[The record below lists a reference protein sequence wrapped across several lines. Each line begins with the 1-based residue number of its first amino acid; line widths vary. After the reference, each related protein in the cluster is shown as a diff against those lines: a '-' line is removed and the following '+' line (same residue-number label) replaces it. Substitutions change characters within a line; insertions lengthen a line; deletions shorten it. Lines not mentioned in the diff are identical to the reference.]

1 MGYKLEW
8 WPSPADTGNP
18 DKFHLTMIYTSDTKP
33 EKNSLNQ
40 AINGGKG
47 VDVFI
52 HEMIVPAQEWT
63 MKNTHMDHLPE
74 LTDAGVV
81 YLQMVQNS
89 SHSQQGAFGY
99 LLSQI
104 EPKPRLTVATHFPAA
119 DDTIACAMKSV
130 KEHCNV
136 YQGKAQAKD
145 GKNPA
150 RITWSSDLM
159 VLKVTKDE
167 IVELRGEISD
177 YEFCANFKLPDEK
190 PNPPKYSNDD
200 GTGNPY
206 AQIDRSAEILP
217 CQDNKCNYRE
227 DGY

>member
-1 MGYKLEW
+1 
-8 WPSPADTGNP
+8 
-18 DKFHLTMIYTSDTKP
+18 MIYTSDTKP
-33 EKNSLNQ
+33 EYNSVNQ

-52 HEMIVPAQEWT
+52 HEMIVPAQVWT

-74 LTDAGVV
+74 LTDPGVV

-89 SHSQQGAFGY
+89 SHSQQGAFGH
-99 LLSQI
+99 LLSLI

-130 KEHCNV
+130 QEHFPNVRV
-136 YQGKAQAKD
+136 YQGNDALSSD
-145 GKNPA
+145 V

-159 VLKVTKDE
+159 VIKVTKE
-167 IVELRGEISD
+167 KIVELRGEISD
-177 YEFCANFKLPDEK
+177 YEFCATLNLPDET
-190 PNPPKYSNDD
+190 PNPAKYSKN
-200 GTGNPY
+200 GTGDPE
-206 AQIDRSAEILP
+206 AQIDPTEQIPS
-217 CQDNKCNYRE
+217 CQSKQKCNYRE